1 MGPEEYVASIGDRKM
16 REKVKEQQARL
27 LHDKKIQKNMG
38 LLSQSID
45 VAGKIGGRFMPG
57 AKLLSTVASGG
68 VKLSA
73 SAMKDSQ
80 GGIEGLHSAP
90 QVGELVTQMLGEV
103 FADRV
108 NAVHNH
114 YVLMNDA
121 PSQQQEQQQE
131 QQQQQ
136 EVEYEVEE
144 QEPEEPVD
152 QGFYALQVEYQEQVE
167 YYQAEEGQRQLMG
180 EAESVH
186 T

>member
-1 MGPEEYVASIGDRKM
+1 MGPEEYVASMGDRKM
-16 REKVKEQQARL
+16 RENFKEQQARL

-45 VAGKIGGRFMPG
+45 VAGKIGGRFIPG

-80 GGIEGLHSAP
+80 GGIETLHSAP
-90 QVGELVTQMLGEV
+90 QVGELVTQMLEDF

-108 NAVHNH
+108 DAVHNH

-121 PSQQQEQQQE
+121 PSHQQEQQQE
-131 QQQQQ
+131 QEQ
-136 EVEYEVEE
+136 EHKYEVEE

-167 YYQAEEGQRQLMG
+167 YYQVEEGQHQLMG